1 MRRMYLNAMVFGLG
15 SHTASWRMPDVDPLA
30 ITRLSYWTDIAQRV
44 EKGQFDSLFLG
55 DILALQHEVQ
65 YSVSG
70 ALDTVVVLSA
80 LAATTNTVGLIGTA
94 STTFD
99 HPYHIARRFASLDHI
114 SNGRI
119 GWNIVTSTTLSEAK
133 NFGRDVLAPCQ
144 ERYARAEDVLNA
156 VMALWESWQPGAR
169 IANKKTGLYLDPSA
183 VHDANYTGSYTR
195 SIGPLSV
202 PRSPQ
207 VKPVLAQAGASDVGR
222 AFTAQYSDLAFT
234 TQSNLTGARQY
245 YSDIKQQAK
254 NAGRNSDEILIFPGI
269 VPVIG
274 KTHEEAEAK
283 LKYLNELAVPQSGI
297 DRLSYI
303 FNVDLSEIE
312 LDKPLPEALLKLAD
326 DKNTPSRTRLILG
339 DARLRKLSLR
349 QMVERFMC
357 SRGHLLVVGTAK
369 EVADTMQQWFENGAA
384 DGFNVLFPSLP
395 HDIDTFANSVMPI
408 LQQRGLYQTPHQ
420 GELLRERYHLPL
432 HKNTA
437 PHSHFVNKKHFANI
451 GIANTRH

>member
-1 MRRMYLNAMVFGLG
+1 MRQMYLNAMVFGLG
-15 SHTASWRMPDVDPLA
+15 SHMASWRLPDVDPLA
-30 ITRLSYWTDIAQRV
+30 ITRLSYWTDIAKRS
-44 EKGQFDSLFLG
+44 ENGQFDALFLG

-70 ALDTVVVLSA
+70 ALDTIVVLSA
-80 LAATTNTVGLIGTA
+80 LAATTNTIGLIGTA
-94 STTFD
+94 STSFD

-169 IANKKTGLYLDPSA
+169 IADKKTGLYLDPSA

-195 SIGPLSV
+195 SIGPLTV

-207 VKPVLAQAGASDVGR
+207 VKPILAQAGASDVGR
-222 AFTAQYSDLAFT
+222 SFAARYADLAFT
-234 TQSNLTGARQY
+234 TQSNLSGAQKF
-245 YSDIKQQAK
+245 YSDIKQRAK

-283 LKYLNELAVPQSGI
+283 LKYLNQLAVLQSGI
-297 DRLSYI
+297 ERLSYI
-303 FNVDLSEIE
+303 FDVNLSELA
-312 LDKPLPEALLKLAD
+312 LDKPLPDALLELAD
-326 DKNTPSRTRLILG
+326 DENVPSRTRLILG

-349 QMVERFMC
+349 KMVERFMC
-357 SRGHLLVVGTAK
+357 SRGHLLVVGTAE
-369 EVADTMQQWFENGAA
+369 EVADTMQEWFEHGAA

-395 HDIDTFANSVMPI
+395 YDIDAFANSVMPI
-408 LQQRGLYQTPHQ
+408 LQQRGLRKPANRK
-420 GELLRERYHLPL
+420 ELLRKRYELTLPENMTHHLVS
-432 HKNTA
+432 KKCV
-437 PHSHFVNKKHFANI
+437 SHIVASH
-451 GIANTRH
+451 TRH

>member
-15 SHTASWRMPDVDPLA
+15 SHMASWRLPDVDPLA
-30 ITRLSYWTDIAQRV
+30 ITRLSYWTDIAKRA

-80 LAATTNTVGLIGTA
+80 LAAITDKIGLIGTA

-114 SNGRI
+114 SNGRV
-119 GWNIVTSTTLSEAK
+119 GWNVVTSTTLSEAK
-133 NFGRDVLAPCQ
+133 NFGRDVIAPSQ

-169 IANKKTGLYLDPSA
+169 IANKKTGLYLNPSA
-183 VHDANYTGSYTR
+183 VRGANYTGSYTR

-207 VKPVLAQAGASDVGR
+207 VKPILAQGGASDIGR
-222 AFTAQYSDLAFT
+222 SFAARYADLAFTAQP
-234 TQSNLTGARQY
+234 NLNGAQQFY
-245 YSDIKQQAK
+245 KDIKQRAK
-254 NAGRNSDEILIFPGI
+254 EFGRNNEDVLVFPGI

-274 KTHEEAEAK
+274 KTHKEAEAK
-283 LKYLNELAVPQSGI
+283 FNYLNSFAIPQSGI
-297 DRLSYI
+297 QRLSYI
-303 FNVDLSEIE
+303 FDRDLSEYS
-312 LDKPLPEALLKLAD
+312 LDKPLPETLLKMAD
-326 DKNTPSRTRLILG
+326 DPKTPSRTRIILG
-339 DARLRKLSLR
+339 DARLRKLTLK
-349 QMVERFMC
+349 QMIGRFMC
-357 SRGHLLVVGTAK
+357 SRGHLLLVGTAE
-369 EVADTMQQWFENGAA
+369 EVADTMQYWFENGAA

-395 HDIDTFANSVMPI
+395 NDIDIFAESVIP
-408 LQQRGLYQTPHQ
+408 LLESRGLHIKPEE
-420 GELLRERYHLPL
+420 GELLRKRYQLPF
-432 HKNTA
+432 HENETSHPVAPRHYIAMEASNT
-437 PHSHFVNKKHFANI
+437 HH
-451 GIANTRH
+451 

>member
-15 SHTASWRMPDVDPLA
+15 SHTASWRQPDVDPLA
-30 ITRLSYWTDIAQRV
+30 ITRLSYWTDIAERT
-44 EKGQFDSLFLG
+44 ENGQFDSLFLG

-70 ALDTVVVLSA
+70 ALDTLVVLSA
-80 LAATTNTVGLIGTA
+80 LAATTNTIGLIGTA

-114 SNGRI
+114 SNGRV

-169 IANKKTGLYLDPSA
+169 IADKKTGLYLDQSA
-183 VHDANYTGSYTR
+183 IHGANYTGSYTR
-195 SIGPLSV
+195 SIGPLTV

-207 VKPVLAQAGASDVGR
+207 VRPILAQAGASDIGR
-222 AFTAQYSDLAFT
+222 SFAARYTDLAFT

-245 YSDIKQQAK
+245 YSDMKRRASD
-254 NAGRNSDEILIFPGI
+254 AGRNSDEILIFPGI

-303 FNVDLSEIE
+303 FNTDLSGLA
-312 LDKPLPEALLKLAD
+312 LDQPLPEALLKLAD
-326 DKNTPSRTRLILG
+326 DKNAPSRTRLILG

-369 EVADTMQQWFENGAA
+369 EVADTMQEWFENGAA

-395 HDIDTFANSVMPI
+395 HDIDTFTRSVIPI
-408 LQQRGLYQTPHQ
+408 LQQRGLHKPPHR
-420 GELLRERYHLPL
+420 GELLRERYGLQLHESTTTHL
-432 HKNTA
+432 A
-437 PHSHFVNKKHFANI
+437 AKKHMSNI
-451 GIANTRH
+451 GASNTHH